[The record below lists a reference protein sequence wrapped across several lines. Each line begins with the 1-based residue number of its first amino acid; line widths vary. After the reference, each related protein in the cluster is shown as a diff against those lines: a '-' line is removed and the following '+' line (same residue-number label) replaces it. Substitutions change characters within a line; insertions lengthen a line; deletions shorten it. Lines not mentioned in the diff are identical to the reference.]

1 MLAQYIQPITEVVST
16 NIKTGLLTGS
26 PTAKPPVTTDGP
38 SGGDEG
44 SIEIGPEDPE
54 DLAKYYGW
62 TASGKDNGGWDE
74 W

>member
-26 PTAKPPVTTDGP
+26 PTATPPGENDHNSTGEEGDIEFSKEGP
-38 SGGDEG
+38 V
-44 SIEIGPEDPE
+44 
-54 DLAKYYGW
+54 KYYGW

>member
-26 PTAKPPVTTDGP
+26 APAIPPGEDDRPAGE
-38 SGGDEG
+38 GD
-44 SIEIGPEDPE
+44 IDYDTE

-62 TASGKDNGGWDE
+62 TASGSDNGGWDE

>member
-26 PTAKPPVTTDGP
+26 PTAKPPGEDDKP
-38 SGGDEG
+38 STGEEGD
-44 SIEIGPEDPE
+44 IEFSKESPV
-54 DLAKYYGW
+54 KYYGW

>member
-26 PTAKPPVTTDGP
+26 ATGDPEVNTDGP

-44 SIEIGPEDPE
+44 DIDYDTE

-62 TASGKDNGGWDE
+62 TASSDNGGWDE